1 MFELKQA
8 LTQPSKQHKA
18 LSTQSTSG
26 SPTLKQVEFLPW
38 QASIGGNS
46 AISGQLPVG
55 IITSASESGSA
66 AEATGSEATVCCW
79 DRTGKFEALD
89 PPLD

>member
-1 MFELKQA
+1 VVNGGGSGVSIFELKQA

-26 SPTLKQVEFLPW
+26 SPTLQQVEFFHW

-46 AISGQLPVG
+46 VISGQLPVG
-55 IITSASESGSA
+55 MITSTSES
-66 AEATGSEATVCCW
+66 
-79 DRTGKFEALD
+79 
-89 PPLD
+89 